1 MLKLDKKPQP
11 WYFLFGTLIWTW
23 TFFILA
29 GSTGQGWLQF
39 PTVFLTA
46 LGALGPMITGVVL
59 ISFGFW
65 DTDLDRSARAFL
77 KRSFSPRTLSLRWF
91 FLIIFFILVLSLAP
105 LLLQP
110 SVIAREGLF
119 KGGSLLFIGIGF
131 FIGALEEVG
140 WRGYGQEALQRSL
153 PVLLASLVIG
163 VFWALWHLPLFFLA
177 GSYQASLGIGTPAFW
192 AFNGAIILGSPLYAW
207 FYNASARAVLAPLLF
222 HGLGNLAGEL
232 FTDSSPGLEILVKV
246 LVALAVVILSWSWM
260 KIKIPGPGDFSRGN

>member
-1 MLKLDKKPQP
+1 MLKIERKPQP
-11 WYFLFGTLIWTW
+11 WPFLFGTLIWTW

-29 GSTGQGWLQF
+29 GCTGQGWLQF
-39 PTVFLTA
+39 PTIILTA

-59 ISFGFW
+59 ISMGCW
-65 DTDLDRSARAFL
+65 DTNLDRSARAFL
-77 KRSFSPRTLSLRWF
+77 KRSFNPRTLSLRWF
-91 FLIIFFILVLSLAP
+91 FLIILFILVLSLIP

-119 KGGSLLFIGIGF
+119 KGGTLLFIIIGF

-140 WRGYGQEALQRSL
+140 WRGYGQEALQRQL
-153 PVLLASLVIG
+153 PVLLAALVIG

-192 AFNGAIILGSPLYAW
+192 GFNGAIVLGSPLYAW
-207 FYNASARAVLAPLLF
+207 FYNASGRVVLVPLLF

-232 FTDSSPGLEILVKV
+232 FTDSPPGLEIIVKALVV
-246 LVALAVVILSWSWM
+246 LVVISLSWGWM
-260 KIKIPGPGDFSRGN
+260 KIKLPGPGPF